1 MSVKNCSYVVVNFPG
16 YVGPEMVSGH
26 PTWVCVP
33 KQTCR
38 HEKFRVLCRTQFPL
52 ILCYGMTVHK
62 SQGLTVS
69 GNCAFNMQH
78 EPTWS
83 PFKNQCGLA
92 FVGFSRV
99 TDFANMAFKYVPDY
113 WVFQSMAETEMF
125 RWRAS
130 LEKELDNLHD
140 KTAAK
145 VFGGKASVQD
155 DVQRHRA
162 WSEALR
168 GSSLSDEEVAD
179 LTHMLSLRGV
189 LPQPGYTD
197 KPKKGAASKAG
208 GGRGQRKTMRG
219 REEVLQASGE
229 EPEALTQEDVEEK
242 YWAEMARLDR
252 LHEEVQDE
260 CLELQ
265 RQQMVDWEAEVRA
278 EQVKFE
284 VDNGLWHPSPD
295 QSEHSDPE
303 G

>member
-1 MSVKNCSYVVVNFPG
+1 MVVDFPG

-38 HEKFRVLCRTQFPL
+38 HEKFRVLSRTQFPL
-52 ILCYGMTVHK
+52 VLCYGMTVHK

-69 GNCAFNMQH
+69 GKCVFNMQH

-113 WVFQSMAETEMF
+113 WVFQSMADTDMF
-125 RWRAS
+125 RWRAA
-130 LEKELDNLHD
+130 LEKDLDKLHD
-140 KTAAK
+140 ETAAK
-145 VFGGKASVQD
+145 IFGGQASVQD

-179 LTHMLSLRGV
+179 LTRMLSLRGV
-189 LPQPGYTD
+189 LPQPRYTD
-197 KPKKGAASKAG
+197 KPQRGAASKAG
-208 GGRGQRKTMRG
+208 GGRTQRKTMRG
-219 REEVLQASGE
+219 REEVLVQSEE
-229 EPEALTQEDVEEK
+229 EPETIEDLEDK
-242 YWAEMARLDR
+242 YYADLNAQQAREDEIYDEVMTAYWESQREQRRLDEDR
-252 LHEEVQDE
+252 
-260 CLELQ
+260 ELNEH
-265 RQQMVDWEAEVRA
+265 MV
-278 EQVKFE
+278 EQ
-284 VDNGLWHPSPD
+284 GLWVFFD
-295 QSEHSDPE
+295 
-303 G
+303 